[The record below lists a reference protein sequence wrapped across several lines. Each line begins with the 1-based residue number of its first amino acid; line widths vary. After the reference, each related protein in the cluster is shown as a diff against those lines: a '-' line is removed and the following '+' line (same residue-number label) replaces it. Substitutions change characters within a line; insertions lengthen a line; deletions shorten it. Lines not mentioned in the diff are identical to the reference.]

1 MTLIEYNFANRRK
14 SNRTVLNEFK
24 ITLNMKIKM
33 HFDLNILSLKCFK
46 QTKSGEIP
54 SGSSSVQRI
63 LLK

>member
-24 ITLNMKIKM
+24 ITLNMDIKM
-33 HFDLNILSLKCFK
+33 HSDLNILSLKYFK
-46 QTKSGEIP
+46 QTKLREIP